1 MRLLMIGSVLLSI
14 LSACASRLSACAS
27 REALIARD
35 NLTCTEIGFVAGTS
49 EHRDCVLRLETAR
62 LQGHHHGH

>member
-1 MRLLMIGSVLLSI
+1 MRFLAMLSVLLSI
-14 LSACASRLSACAS
+14 LSACVS
-27 REALIARD
+27 REDLIARD

-49 EHRDCVLRLETAR
+49 DHRDCVLRLEAAR